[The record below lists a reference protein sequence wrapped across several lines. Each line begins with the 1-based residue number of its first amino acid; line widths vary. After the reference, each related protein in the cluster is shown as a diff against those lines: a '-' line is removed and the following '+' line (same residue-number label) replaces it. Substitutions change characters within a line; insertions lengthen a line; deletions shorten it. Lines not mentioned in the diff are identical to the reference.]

1 MLALPYAAGWP
12 TWAAIALMVFWAG
25 AGMMVMVPVQSLL
38 VALDPERAPLTLALN
53 SSAVYLGMA
62 VGATVAGA
70 VYEAFGPAVL
80 PFGSA
85 ALILVAIG
93 MLAVSGRRVVGRG

>member
-1 MLALPYAAGWP
+1 
-12 TWAAIALMVFWAG
+12 MV
-25 AGMMVMVPVQSLL
+25 VVT
-38 VALDPERAPLTLALN
+38 ALDLLEDIVAPLTLALN